1 MRIFLGLAGL
11 GLFLTS
17 APGNAASLCNCCT
30 TGIAE
35 NCSAVCTSAKPEIG
49 QCIAKVDYTGEAVIA
64 DEDNPLYGISL
75 LTLDLKDAM
84 RPELEGVRRLLED
97 SRRGVEKDRKTSTL
111 DFRNG
116 KIDDAGLAGRT
127 KRYEDAIVN
136 YYLGLRAYR
145 DRLAEVPGQ
154 QLKPAKVRRFKP
166 AQGSRRS
173 PWRLLRTWLQH
184 REH

>member
-1 MRIFLGLAGL
+1 MRTFLRLAGL
-11 GLFLTS
+11 GLLLTS
-17 APGNAASLCNCCT
+17 APVNAASLCNCCT
-30 TGIAE
+30 TGVAE
-35 NCSAVCTSAKPEIG
+35 SCSAVCAPAKPVTG
-49 QCIAKVDYTGEAVIA
+49 QCVARVDYAGEAEIP
-64 DEDNPLYGISL
+64 DGDNPLYGISL
-75 LTLDLKDAM
+75 LGLDLKDAM

-97 SRRGVEKDRKTSTL
+97 SRRGVEKDRKTSAL

-116 KIDDAGLAGRT
+116 KIDDAGLAGST

-145 DRLAEVPGQ
+145 DRLAEVPGPR
-154 QLKPAKVRRFKP
+154 LKQAQVRRLKP

-173 PWRLLRTWLQH
+173 PWRLRRTGLQH